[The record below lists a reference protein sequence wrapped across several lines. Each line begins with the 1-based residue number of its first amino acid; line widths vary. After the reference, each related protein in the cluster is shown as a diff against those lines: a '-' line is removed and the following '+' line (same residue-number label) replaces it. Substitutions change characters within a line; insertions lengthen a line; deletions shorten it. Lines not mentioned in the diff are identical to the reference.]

1 MKKIIISLTSF
12 PARAKAAAKVIRQMN
27 HQTLSPDKIV
37 LYLTADQ
44 FPKNVLPIELKKL
57 CDENLCEIRFYKR
70 PIKSYTKLIP
80 ALTDFPNDIIITIDD
95 DIDYPSNLIET
106 LYNTHIKKPNII
118 IGCDVR
124 RISKGK
130 SYKKWR
136 KIQNRWWRTVIF
148 KSPSFK
154 NFAAGVGGILYPPH
168 TLYKDVLR
176 EDLFLE
182 LARDADD
189 VWFWAM
195 AVLNGTKIMLAPKAE
210 KKVSTLKGSQTVA
223 LWSGN
228 SQNDRNNKILD
239 AIIKYYPKLEKII

>member
-1 MKKIIISLTSF
+1 MKKIIISLTSI
-12 PARAKAAAKVIRQMN
+12 PERAAAVSKVIRKMHQ
-27 HQTLSPDKIV
+27 QTLSPNKIV
-37 LYLTADQ
+37 LYLTSSQ
-44 FPKNVLPIELKKL
+44 FPNKALPIELKKL
-57 CDENLCEIRFYKR
+57 KDEKLCEIKFYKNF
-70 PIKSYTKLIP
+70 IKSYTKLIP
-80 ALTDFPNDIIITIDD
+80 ALSDFPNDIIITIDD
-95 DIDYPSNLIET
+95 DINYPTNLIET
-106 LYNTHIKKPNII
+106 LYNAHIKNPNTI

-124 RISKGK
+124 RIAKDK

-210 KKVSTLKGSQTVA
+210 KKVPTLKGSQTVA

-239 AIIKYYPKLEKII
+239 AIIKHYPKLGKII